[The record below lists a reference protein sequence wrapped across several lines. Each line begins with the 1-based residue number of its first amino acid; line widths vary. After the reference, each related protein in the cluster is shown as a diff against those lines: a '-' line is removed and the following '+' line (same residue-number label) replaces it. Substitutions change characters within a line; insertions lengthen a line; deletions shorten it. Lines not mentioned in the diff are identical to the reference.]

1 MKLIKFS
8 RKSEQLTCK
17 SGRAT
22 SQLSRLP
29 LHFNVFFKCLRGIPV
44 EDEDEAELNDR
55 IRMWIQESTLQ
66 GDLPTRMA
74 EFPAD
79 YQSIDA
85 QVAETGK
92 QPMQQKEAVHVQSP
106 TRNVSIEDTPEPMNI
121 VETVVAIVI
130 APLNFPSESLERNP
144 VGEIQSKL
152 ANFVPETIDH
162 LRIHTN
168 KLFASFEVQKS

>member
-1 MKLIKFS
+1 M
-8 RKSEQLTCK
+8 
-17 SGRAT
+17 
-22 SQLSRLP
+22 
-29 LHFNVFFKCLRGIPV
+29 

-79 YQSIDA
+79 YQSFDA